1 MKLTHIKTK
10 MNKEVEI
17 DFKPPVVVKAKSTP
31 GKVESQKEK
40 ENVCY
45 LVRTKTIRREDLMRS
60 AKKLKILRKILKLK
74 TNLKRAKKTSN
85 SDSHA
90 NSL

>member
-1 MKLTHIKTK
+1 MMEVITFDFCKWLSHMKLTHIKTK

-40 ENVCY
+40 
-45 LVRTKTIRREDLMRS
+45 
-60 AKKLKILRKILKLK
+60 
-74 TNLKRAKKTSN
+74 
-85 SDSHA
+85 
-90 NSL
+90 